1 MSKLASV
8 TKVRDVV
15 ARYNHKQ
22 VAVASLCA
30 IVANNQATKQRAS
43 IPVLFKPRGKRA
55 SREWIVFNLHLAPVV
70 DYPFKG

>member
-22 VAVASLCA
+22 LAVASLCA
-30 IVANNQATKQRAS
+30 IVASNQATNQRAS
-43 IPVLFKPRGKRA
+43 IPVLFKPRGKRS
-55 SREWIVFNLHLAPVV
+55 SREWIIFNLHLAPAI

>member
-8 TKVRDVV
+8 TKVRDVLE
-15 ARYNHKQ
+15 RHNHKQ
-22 VAVASLCA
+22 RAIVALCA

-55 SREWIVFNLHLAPVV
+55 SREWIIFNLRLVEQSPMV
-70 DYPFKG
+70 G